1 MPWNPGVTITQR
13 KQEKK
18 KEKRERT
25 NHYQKVNEISLES
38 ELIVK
43 ALSIKPQYQTSVPNF
58 LNISTFT
65 SSPENSSIL
74 TY

>member
-1 MPWNPGVTITQR
+1 MPWNTGITITQR

-43 ALSIKPQYQTSVPNF
+43 ALSIKPQSRTS
-58 LNISTFT
+58 STFQL
-65 SSPENSSIL
+65 SLHPQKIAA
-74 TY
+74 Y

>member
-1 MPWNPGVTITQR
+1 MGARSLFSTQR

-43 ALSIKPQYQTSVPNF
+43 VRD
-58 LNISTFT
+58 
-65 SSPENSSIL
+65 
-74 TY
+74 